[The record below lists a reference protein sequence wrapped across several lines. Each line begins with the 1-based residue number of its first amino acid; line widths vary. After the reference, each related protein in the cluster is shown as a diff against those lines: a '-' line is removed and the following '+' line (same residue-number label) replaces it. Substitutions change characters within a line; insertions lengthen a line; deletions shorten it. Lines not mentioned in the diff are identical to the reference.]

1 VFYLKKLKTLLQYKI
16 LLNNYFLIAIF
27 IFLTL
32 FSIKH
37 IIVIIF
43 LIIYGIYLYKKSKF
57 IFWCCFILSL
67 FSVLIYLITINYKIE
82 EKKHY
87 YGQVISIDKKEDYQ
101 IIIIKN
107 KIKNIMIYENGN
119 AEYSVLDY
127 IEVEGE
133 VKEIEPNRIPKG
145 FNYKKYLQNEKIGL
159 VISGESIRI
168 VDQKFNISYIREL
181 LIKYVERYFPE
192 NAKSIIKGLVIGEN
206 KDFSDEFMDSLK
218 INGIMHLFAIS
229 GTHIAI
235 LVLFLEKIL
244 KRFKNK
250 SIFISSFLAIYLVVT
265 NFSPSVLR
273 AVLMYYFILI
283 NKKFKLNLSSLD
295 IVSIVFIFLLIY
307 NPFYL
312 ENLGFCLSFLMAFT
326 IVLIAPL
333 MENKNDTLKVFFISL
348 SALIITLP
356 LVININH
363 QVNLL
368 SPLIN
373 ILFIVLVGEI
383 MLPFAFASFMF
394 FPIGLI
400 FNYLCKGFMV
410 FSSLISKYFCINI
423 KMPYFSIY
431 HSLIYY
437 GLIILILIVYKTIKK
452 RYLFLGLLLI
462 FLTCFLLF
470 NSVKPFL
477 KVVFL
482 DLYYGES
489 TVITYGFNTIIID
502 TGDGK
507 NNEVTEYL
515 LREGIYKVDYLI
527 LTHNHNDHNGE
538 AEHITANIKV
548 KNTVM
553 SIYDNNNYLY
563 TNNIHLNK
571 EMKISMPKMDL
582 IIFPPLCQY
591 ANENDN
597 SLITYI
603 KTDVNMLFLGDIEKE
618 GEKRLNNFLYDVD
631 IVKIAH
637 HGSKTSTGINFLNMV
652 NFKYAVIQSGRIKSF
667 GFPNVEVINKLNNYK
682 KIIYRT
688 DKDYTITYKLGK
700 FYRLNN

>member
-1 VFYLKKLKTLLQYKI
+1 
-16 LLNNYFLIAIF
+16 
-27 IFLTL
+27 
-32 FSIKH
+32 
-37 IIVIIF
+37 
-43 LIIYGIYLYKKSKF
+43 
-57 IFWCCFILSL
+57 
-67 FSVLIYLITINYKIE
+67 
-82 EKKHY
+82 
-87 YGQVISIDKKEDYQ
+87 
-101 IIIIKN
+101 
-107 KIKNIMIYENGN
+107 M
-119 AEYSVLDY
+119 
-127 IEVEGE
+127 
-133 VKEIEPNRIPKG
+133 
-145 FNYKKYLQNEKIGL
+145 

-383 MLPFAFASFMF
+383 MLPFAFASFMVF
-394 FPIGLI
+394 FI
-400 FNYLCKGFMV
+400 FFTILKEWVN
-410 FSSLISKYFCINI
+410 
-423 KMPYFSIY
+423 FSIIKIF
-431 HSLIYY
+431 IYY
-437 GLIILILIVYKTIKK
+437 ISYFYILKK
-452 RYLFLGLLLI
+452 
-462 FLTCFLLF
+462 
-470 NSVKPFL
+470 
-477 KVVFL
+477 
-482 DLYYGES
+482 
-489 TVITYGFNTIIID
+489 
-502 TGDGK
+502 
-507 NNEVTEYL
+507 
-515 LREGIYKVDYLI
+515 
-527 LTHNHNDHNGE
+527 
-538 AEHITANIKV
+538 
-548 KNTVM
+548 
-553 SIYDNNNYLY
+553 
-563 TNNIHLNK
+563 
-571 EMKISMPKMDL
+571 
-582 IIFPPLCQY
+582 
-591 ANENDN
+591 
-597 SLITYI
+597 
-603 KTDVNMLFLGDIEKE
+603 
-618 GEKRLNNFLYDVD
+618 
-631 IVKIAH
+631 
-637 HGSKTSTGINFLNMV
+637 
-652 NFKYAVIQSGRIKSF
+652 
-667 GFPNVEVINKLNNYK
+667 
-682 KIIYRT
+682 
-688 DKDYTITYKLGK
+688 
-700 FYRLNN
+700 